1 MSLAASGD
9 RRGRLPTDP
18 SCWVLRPA
26 ECRPQAPRPP
36 PLAGH
41 DSLDGA
47 IITTIYIAE
56 AYYWGCKTTR
66 FDMPASQTPDPRPQ
80 MSLPLLWNYTKRLL
94 LLHGNRDDDSSLRFA
109 PTATMNPWTPHTRV
123 PITRQLNGH
132 AAGMAAQVR
141 NNAGLC
147 ERWSYADHD
156 GLAYRRGPLSPIISS
171 AAALGRSLTGGIK
184 DAIDLTIARLQS
196 ASEEGGGGGGK
207 PRFGAGNPSG
217 PD

>member
-1 MSLAASGD
+1 MSNFSGLAWSALG
-9 RRGRLPTDP
+9 
-18 SCWVLRPA
+18 
-26 ECRPQAPRPP
+26 
-36 PLAGH
+36 
-41 DSLDGA
+41 
-47 IITTIYIAE
+47 
-56 AYYWGCKTTR
+56 
-66 FDMPASQTPDPRPQ
+66 
-80 MSLPLLWNYTKRLL
+80 
-94 LLHGNRDDDSSLRFA
+94 FA

-207 PRFGAGNPSG
+207 TIFWHKKQTHPARPVCLNKINLFF
-217 PD
+217 